1 MLPYIVFI
9 LPLLPL
15 SAVAHSPT
23 CSAGPI
29 SSQLQQP
36 ICQGPPDV
44 YVVETSQG
52 KGLGVFATHDME
64 IGDIVM
70 REAPILK
77 IQFPPVAKGGAYPTE
92 VVSRLVHDEFEALS
106 PAEKDEVLSLTY
118 YTKAGNT
125 TEVDKVA
132 TIFRTNAYNT
142 GDKVGLFPKIARINH
157 SCRPNTG
164 YSWSERLNK
173 RVVFAT
179 RKIKAGEEF
188 FVSYIS
194 LTMTQEDRQKHLDKY
209 GFKCQC
215 DACAQ
220 EHAARAASD
229 KRRTTINNAFVKFEH
244 RLIITPPESKAGK
257 REALVNAQVSIQLA
271 QLVQEEGL
279 ADYYAKT
286 YRIVAITHGRTEDW
300 QNAAIWANKAY
311 EIRFMEDPDSS
322 LTTEMEQLT
331 SLYIANWE
339 NQLRNAA
346 GASA

>member
-1 MLPYIVFI
+1 M
-9 LPLLPL
+9 PL
-15 SAVAHSPT
+15 SALAHSSTCAGKPT
-23 CSAGPI
+23 A
-29 SSQLQQP
+29 SQLQHP
-36 ICQGPPDV
+36 ICLGPPGV
-44 YVVETSQG
+44 YVVESSQG
-52 KGLGVFATHDME
+52 KGLGVFAAHDLDV
-64 IGDIVM
+64 GDIVM

-77 IQFPPVAKGGAYPTE
+77 IQFPRVSKGGVYPTAA
-92 VVSRLVHDEFEALS
+92 VSRLVHDEFESLS
-106 PAEKDEVLSLTY
+106 SSEQEEVLSLTY
-118 YTKAGNT
+118 YTKGANT
-125 TEVDKVA
+125 TEVDKLA

-194 LTMTQEDRQKHLDKY
+194 LAMPQEDRQKHLDKY

-220 EHAARAASD
+220 ERVAREASD
-229 KRRTTINNAFVKFEH
+229 NRRTTISNAFAKFEH

-257 REALVNAQVSIQLA
+257 REALNNAQVSVQLA

-279 ADYYAKT
+279 ADYYAKA
-286 YRIVAITHGRTEDW
+286 YRIVAITHGRVEDW
-300 QNAAIWANKAY
+300 QSAATWANKAY
-311 EIRFMEDPDSS
+311 EIRYMEDPDSS
-322 LTTEMEQLT
+322 LTNEMAQLT
-331 SLYIANWE
+331 GLYIANWE
-339 NQLRNAA
+339 NQLRSAA
-346 GASA
+346 ASA